1 MRSALLFAVVLFA
14 LAPHSAQALDFF
26 KKKLPPKAEIHA
38 VKPPE
43 EKKEAVAAPKAKL
56 PLFREFTG
64 PAIGEMKEHLTTFED
79 TLVQLSRDYDIG
91 FVEMRAAN
99 PDIDPWM
106 PGANVKLV
114 IPTMYILPDAPRR
127 GIVINLPEMRLYHYG
142 RPETAP
148 ESFPLGVGRE
158 GLSTPVGTTAIM
170 SKIEGPVWR
179 PTKRMREEDPTL
191 PEQVPAGPD
200 NPLGTHAMYLGWP
213 EYRIH
218 GTNKPFGIGRRSSS
232 GCIRMYPEDIIR
244 LYPEVPVGTT
254 VTVVNQPVKA
264 AWIDNQFYIEAH
276 PTIEQANVI
285 EENGGA
291 PDYEM
296 SENDMREILKAAGKD
311 AGLLNWDKIRDII
324 RTRNGYPV
332 VAATRPGQS

>member
-1 MRSALLFAVVLFA
+1 MRRFVLFA
-14 LAPHSAQALDFF
+14 AVLCALAPPPAHALDLF
-26 KKKLPPKAEIHA
+26 KKKPPQKQALHAAAEQ
-38 VKPPE
+38 
-43 EKKEAVAAPKAKL
+43 KKETAAKPKL
-56 PLFREFTG
+56 PAFKEFTG
-64 PAIGEMKEHLTTFED
+64 LAVGEMKTHITTSED
-79 TLVQLSRDYDIG
+79 TLVQISRDYDIG

-99 PDIDPWM
+99 PDSDPWV
-106 PGANVKLV
+106 PGAGVELV

-127 GIVINLPEMRLYHYG
+127 GIVINLPEMRLYYYG
-142 RPETAP
+142 KEEAPP

-158 GLSTPVGTTAIM
+158 GLSTPVGSTNVM
-170 SKIEGPVWR
+170 SKVEGPVWR

-191 PEQVPAGPD
+191 PELVPAGPD

-232 GCIRMYPEDIIR
+232 GCIRMYPEDIVK
-244 LYPEVPVGTT
+244 LYPEVPVGTP

-264 AWIDNQFYIEAH
+264 AWIENQFYIEAH
-276 PTIEQANVI
+276 PTIEQANAI
-285 EENGGA
+285 EESGGA
-291 PDYEM
+291 PGYEM
-296 SENDMREILKAAGKD
+296 SEGDMREILKAAGKD
-311 AGLLNWDKIRDII
+311 ANLLNWDKIRTII